1 MTKSNKCLF
10 FTDGNATFTDLEI
23 PETVSNGQLGANC
36 ATDATAVFLSYSI
49 SDAFNVHPYPR
60 TGRVRDATAAFTYTG
75 SIDDISDV
83 IASLEATMGATAPAR
98 YRRSAQPAPSTYK
111 ITMEDMASWP
121 DME

>member
-1 MTKSNKCLF
+1 M
-10 FTDGNATFTDLEI
+10 
-23 PETVSNGQLGANC
+23 SNGQLGANC

-83 IASLEATMGATAPAR
+83 IASLEATMGANAAAR

>member
-1 MTKSNKCLF
+1 MSLLGVTGIDLMGTLGAAV
-10 FTDGNATFTDLEI
+10 TDGNATFTDLEI

-49 SDAFNVHPYPR
+49 SE
-60 TGRVRDATAAFTYTG
+60 AFTYPG

-98 YRRSAQPAPSTYK
+98 YKRSAHPAPSTYR